1 MVQVPVGPS
10 PIWRC
15 PPGVP
20 GQVVLTWGPS
30 TELVPEGQT
39 LGRHG
44 ELVGLGGEGSR
55 VPCRQGGSARVH
67 HHVMAWRE
75 TPQCC
80 DPYPAHWEHQGT
92 TGAGF
97 SPQVKESPQYGNPP
111 RD

>member
-1 MVQVPVGPS
+1 MLCGAPTHLEV
-10 PIWRC
+10 

-30 TELVPEGQT
+30 TQLVPEGQA

-67 HHVMAWRE
+67 HHVMAWKRE
-75 TPQCC
+75 AP
-80 DPYPAHWEHQGT
+80 
-92 TGAGF
+92 
-97 SPQVKESPQYGNPP
+97 VL
-111 RD
+111 